1 MPKNYSFRKYQ
12 PLNLRIWHWLNALVI
27 LGLLG
32 TVLLRKTFL
41 SWRSNAKLIEER
53 IATAGGTV
61 SPEVAGKIAKEMRDN
76 MWDWHVYLGFSLG
89 ALLIYRVFVYFKNR
103 KLILAPSVTSKAAPA
118 TRAWHYNLVKTS
130 YAAFYLAALFMVI
143 TGLTLNFEES
153 LHLGEGLKDLVKE
166 AHELMQW
173 FFIVFVAGHIAGV
186 VIAENQKDRGL
197 VSDMING
204 GDKPS

>member
-53 IATAGGTV
+53 ISATGATIT
-61 SPEVAGKIAKEMRDN
+61 PEVAGKIAKEMRDN
-76 MWDWHVYLGFSLG
+76 MWDWHVYLGFALG
-89 ALLIYRVFVYFKNR
+89 ALLIYRVIVYFKNR
-103 KLILAPSVTSKAAPA
+103 KMILAPSVSAKSSPPS
-118 TRAWHYNLVKTS
+118 RVWHYNLVKTS
-130 YAAFYLAALFMVI
+130 YAFFYLAVFFMVI
-143 TGLTLNFEES
+143 TGLILNFEES
-153 LHLGEGLKDLVKE
+153 LHLGEGLEDLVKE

-173 FFIVFVAGHIAGV
+173 FFIVFVVGHIAGV